1 MDFGTKKSVVA
12 TPSFSERMA
21 SIKSMFKTAHEN
33 ASNLHAEMES
43 EIAKKESQIAALQED
58 IKTIGVTKQE
68 AETFMSSLF
77 DMIEQINQ
85 LKQGSIISESS
96 HYIVNRVSGSNA
108 WLTHFE
114 SGEEVQIG
122 MSYLKNYTNSA
133 DLFETTVK
141 VTKEDKKDGTL
152 GIRSIWENIHS
163 GQVFTVCF
171 KKQDK
176 PKSKRKLQ
184 EEIDAIVEQFSNSI
198 DTVKNNKK
206 GVANAAKNLI
216 TELVNNPVLPYEE
229 GEDRVLRGYKIQ
241 FESRDGRYDCVDMD
255 ITKTDKESGIR
266 PVNINTIKWLIFNGV
281 KYIVE

>member
-1 MDFGTKKSVVA
+1 
-12 TPSFSERMA
+12 MA
-21 SIKSMFKTAHEN
+21 
-33 ASNLHAEMES
+33 
-43 EIAKKESQIAALQED
+43 
-58 IKTIGVTKQE
+58 
-68 AETFMSSLF
+68 
-77 DMIEQINQ
+77 IEQINQ

-96 HYIVNRVSGSNA
+96 HYIVNRVLGSTA

-114 SGEEVQIG
+114 SGEDVQIG
-122 MSYLKNYTNSA
+122 ISYLKNYTNSA
-133 DLFETTVK
+133 DLYDTTVE

-152 GIRSIWENIHS
+152 GIRSIFENIHS
-163 GQVFTVCF
+163 SQVFTVCF

-229 GEDRVLRGYKIQ
+229 GEDRVLRGYKVQ
-241 FESRDGRYDCVDMD
+241 FASRDGRYDCVDMD
-255 ITKTDKESGIR
+255 IVRTDKESGIR

-281 KYIVE
+281 KYIVK

>member
-1 MDFGTKKSVVA
+1 
-12 TPSFSERMA
+12 MA
-21 SIKSMFKTAHEN
+21 
-33 ASNLHAEMES
+33 
-43 EIAKKESQIAALQED
+43 
-58 IKTIGVTKQE
+58 
-68 AETFMSSLF
+68 
-77 DMIEQINQ
+77 IEQINQ

-96 HYIVNRVSGSNA
+96 HYIVNRVSGSTA

-184 EEIDAIVEQFSNSI
+184 GEIDAIVEQFSNSI

-241 FESRDGRYDCVDMD
+241 FESRDGRYNCIDMD
-255 ITKTDKESGIR
+255 IQQTDKESGVR
-266 PVNINTIKWLIFNGV
+266 PVNINTIKYLIFNGV
-281 KYIVE
+281 KYVVE

>member
-1 MDFGTKKSVVA
+1 
-12 TPSFSERMA
+12 
-21 SIKSMFKTAHEN
+21 
-33 ASNLHAEMES
+33 
-43 EIAKKESQIAALQED
+43 
-58 IKTIGVTKQE
+58 
-68 AETFMSSLF
+68 
-77 DMIEQINQ
+77 MIEQINQ

-96 HYIVNRVSGSNA
+96 HYIVNRVSGSSA

-114 SGEEVQIG
+114 SGEGVQIG

-141 VTKEDKKDGTL
+141 VTKEDKKDGTP

-163 GQVFTVCF
+163 GQAFTVCF

-176 PKSKRKLQ
+176 PKSKKKLN
-184 EEIDAIVEQFSNSI
+184 EKIDYLVDQFSKDI
-198 DTVKNNKK
+198 DKVKASKK
-206 GVANAAKNLI
+206 GVAEKAKQLI
-216 TELVNNPVLPYEE
+216 TELIRKPILPDEE

-266 PVNINTIKWLIFNGV
+266 PVNILTIKWLIFNGV

>member
-1 MDFGTKKSVVA
+1 
-12 TPSFSERMA
+12 MA
-21 SIKSMFKTAHEN
+21 
-33 ASNLHAEMES
+33 
-43 EIAKKESQIAALQED
+43 
-58 IKTIGVTKQE
+58 
-68 AETFMSSLF
+68 
-77 DMIEQINQ
+77 IEQINQ

-96 HYIVNRVSGSNA
+96 HYIVNRVSGSTA

-133 DLFETTVK
+133 DLYDTTVE

-206 GVANAAKNLI
+206 GVANAAKNLV

-229 GEDRVLRGYKIQ
+229 GEDRVLRGYKVQ
-241 FESRDGRYDCVDMD
+241 FASRDGRYDCVDMD
-255 ITKTDKESGIR
+255 IVRTDKESGIR

-281 KYIVE
+281 KYIVK

>member
-1 MDFGTKKSVVA
+1 
-12 TPSFSERMA
+12 
-21 SIKSMFKTAHEN
+21 
-33 ASNLHAEMES
+33 
-43 EIAKKESQIAALQED
+43 
-58 IKTIGVTKQE
+58 
-68 AETFMSSLF
+68 
-77 DMIEQINQ
+77 MIEQINQ

-96 HYIVNRVSGSNA
+96 HYIVNKVSGSTA

-255 ITKTDKESGIR
+255 ITKTDKESGVR
-266 PVNINTIKWLIFNGV
+266 PVNINTIKYLIFDGV
-281 KYIVE
+281 KYVVE

>member
-1 MDFGTKKSVVA
+1 
-12 TPSFSERMA
+12 
-21 SIKSMFKTAHEN
+21 
-33 ASNLHAEMES
+33 
-43 EIAKKESQIAALQED
+43 
-58 IKTIGVTKQE
+58 
-68 AETFMSSLF
+68 
-77 DMIEQINQ
+77 MIEQINQ

-96 HYIVNRVSGSNA
+96 HYIVNKVSGSNA

-152 GIRSIWENIHS
+152 GIRSIFENIHS

-176 PKSKRKLQ
+176 PKSKTKLNKEIEALSQ
-184 EEIDAIVEQFSNSI
+184 MLVEEIDR
-198 DTVKNNKK
+198 VKAQKK
-206 GVANAAKNLI
+206 GVADTAKKFINELI
-216 TELVNNPVLPYEE
+216 KHPILPYEE

-255 ITKTDKESGIR
+255 ITKTDKESGVR
-266 PVNINTIKWLIFNGV
+266 PVNINTIKYLIFDGV
-281 KYIVE
+281 KYVVE

>member
-1 MDFGTKKSVVA
+1 MLGLLNLRVV
-12 TPSFSERMA
+12 T
-21 SIKSMFKTAHEN
+21 
-33 ASNLHAEMES
+33 
-43 EIAKKESQIAALQED
+43 
-58 IKTIGVTKQE
+58 
-68 AETFMSSLF
+68 
-77 DMIEQINQ
+77 
-85 LKQGSIISESS
+85 
-96 HYIVNRVSGSNA
+96 
-108 WLTHFE
+108 
-114 SGEEVQIG
+114 G

-176 PKSKRKLQ
+176 PKRKLQ

-216 TELVNNPVLPYEE
+216 TELVNNPVLPHEE

-266 PVNINTIKWLIFNGV
+266 PVNILTIKWLIFNGV

>member
-1 MDFGTKKSVVA
+1 MDRVGNYKVGDV
-12 TPSFSERMA
+12 
-21 SIKSMFKTAHEN
+21 
-33 ASNLHAEMES
+33 L
-43 EIAKKESQIAALQED
+43 
-58 IKTIGVTKQE
+58 
-68 AETFMSSLF
+68 
-77 DMIEQINQ
+77 
-85 LKQGSIISESS
+85 SESS
-96 HYIVNRVSGSNA
+96 HYTIVGFNSDNSFRVKHHESGDIVN
-108 WLTHFE
+108 
-114 SGEEVQIG
+114 IG
-122 MSYLKNYTNSA
+122 ATYVNNYIKSA
-133 DLFETTVK
+133 DIYDEERK
-141 VTKEDKKDGTL
+141 VTKEDKKDGTP
-152 GIRSIWENIHS
+152 GIRTIWEGIHS

>member
-1 MDFGTKKSVVA
+1 
-12 TPSFSERMA
+12 
-21 SIKSMFKTAHEN
+21 
-33 ASNLHAEMES
+33 
-43 EIAKKESQIAALQED
+43 
-58 IKTIGVTKQE
+58 
-68 AETFMSSLF
+68 
-77 DMIEQINQ
+77 MIEQINQ

-108 WLTHFE
+108 WLTCFE

-241 FESRDGRYDCVDMD
+241 FESRDGRYNCVDMD

>member
-1 MDFGTKKSVVA
+1 
-12 TPSFSERMA
+12 MA
-21 SIKSMFKTAHEN
+21 
-33 ASNLHAEMES
+33 
-43 EIAKKESQIAALQED
+43 
-58 IKTIGVTKQE
+58 
-68 AETFMSSLF
+68 
-77 DMIEQINQ
+77 IEQVNQ

-141 VTKEDKKDGTL
+141 VTEEDKKDGTL

-163 GQVFTVCF
+163 GQAFTVCF

-176 PKSKRKLQ
+176 PKSKKKLN
-184 EEIDAIVEQFSNSI
+184 EEIDYLVDQFSKDI
-198 DTVKNNKK
+198 DKVKASKK
-206 GVANAAKNLI
+206 GVAEKAKQLI
-216 TELVNNPVLPYEE
+216 TELIIEPILPYEE

>member
-1 MDFGTKKSVVA
+1 
-12 TPSFSERMA
+12 
-21 SIKSMFKTAHEN
+21 
-33 ASNLHAEMES
+33 
-43 EIAKKESQIAALQED
+43 
-58 IKTIGVTKQE
+58 
-68 AETFMSSLF
+68 
-77 DMIEQINQ
+77 MIERINQ

-96 HYIVNRVSGSNA
+96 HYIINRVSGSTA

-122 MSYLKNYTNSA
+122 VSYLKNYTNSA

-176 PKSKRKLQ
+176 PKSRRKLQ
-184 EEIDAIVEQFSNSI
+184 EEIDAIVEKFSNSI

-206 GVANAAKNLI
+206 GVANAAKTLVI
-216 TELVNNPVLPYEE
+216 ELVNNPVLPYEE
-229 GEDRVLRGYKIQ
+229 GEERVLRGYKIQ
-241 FESRDGRYDCVDMD
+241 FESRDGRYNCVDMD
-255 ITKTDKESGIR
+255 IVKTDKESGIR
-266 PVNINTIKWLIFNGV
+266 PVNINTIQYLIFDGV
-281 KYIVE
+281 KYVVE